1 MTDTA
6 CLPELDSANMLAL
19 YFEEKS
25 RPWNERALGD
35 LTDVATLLDC
45 LEVWGVPERKVFKR
59 ADGTF
64 LVKWRLGI
72 DQSGAGSETVHDPS
86 LSGSRIRVGQ
96 E

>member
-1 MTDTA
+1 MIHTA
-6 CLPELDSANMLAL
+6 CQPELDGANMLAL
-19 YFEEKS
+19 YFEEEF

-35 LTDVATLLDC
+35 LVDVATLLDC
-45 LEVWGVPERKVFKR
+45 LEVWGVPDRKVFKR

-72 DQSGAGSETVHDPS
+72 DVSGAGSEPFHDPR